1 MTNRLLWPVRKVA
14 GETSRI
20 FVTFDDGPDN
30 RYTPEILSSLDDAGA
45 KATFF
50 LLGGRARAEPLLVR
64 EIADA
69 GHGLGLHGMQH
80 TPFWFRN
87 RKWVRQQ
94 LLDNLLAIRAATPDT
109 VVELFRPPYG
119 RFSFSTIRVA
129 RSLGLRT
136 VLWSL
141 NSRDYRAASPEEIF
155 THVLSAVSPGDIVL
169 FHDGPRGG
177 DKTSHVLPKLL
188 SALTANGFELASL
201 ADVL

>member
-1 MTNRLLWPVRKVA
+1 MTNRLLWPVRRVA

-30 RYTPEILSSLDDAGA
+30 RYTPEILSSLDEAGA

-64 EIADA
+64 EIANA
-69 GHGLGLHGMQH
+69 GHGVGLHGMSH
-80 TPFWFRN
+80 TSFWFRN
-87 RKWVRQQ
+87 RKWIRQQ

-109 VVELFRPPYG
+109 AVEFFRPPYG
-119 RFSFSTIRVA
+119 RFSLSALRVA

-141 NSRDYRAASPEEIF
+141 NSRDYRATSPDEIF
-155 THVLSAVSPGDIVL
+155 TRVLSAVRPGDIVL
-169 FHDGPRGG
+169 FHDGARGG
-177 DKTSHVLPKLL
+177 EKTSHVLPKLL
-188 SALTANGFELASL
+188 SALTANGFQLASL
-201 ADVL
+201 SEAF